1 MTNEAM
7 LDWLKGYR
15 DHLDEWEWAGV
26 HDSTLLPIVNDVCKL
41 IGDID
46 RTIQMLEDLE
56 EA

>member
-15 DHLDEWEWAGV
+15 AHLDEWEWAGV

-46 RTIQMLEDLE
+46 RTIKMLEDLE